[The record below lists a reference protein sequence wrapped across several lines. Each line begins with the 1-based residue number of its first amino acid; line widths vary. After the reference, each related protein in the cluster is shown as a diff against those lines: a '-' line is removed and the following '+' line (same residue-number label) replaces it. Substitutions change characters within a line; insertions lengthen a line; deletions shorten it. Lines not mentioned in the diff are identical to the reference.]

1 VQESYQ
7 STQAHQAVI
16 DPDGFRPNV
25 GIILANPAG
34 QLLWARRVGQDA
46 WQFPQGGIRRHET
59 PEEAMFRELYEEVGL
74 GPAHV
79 EVIGCTRG
87 WLRYRLPERFI
98 RRHRRPL
105 CVGQKQRW
113 YVLRF
118 VGDEADVCLSRAER
132 PRVRQLAVGRVLGA
146 PARGGV
152 LQASCLPARVG
163 RAGAAGLPEATLS
176 GLPSRAHRLSPP
188 RLLMA
193 SGPPTCPTL
202 TAGPRPSDGRRSRA
216 TRAGC

>member
-1 VQESYQ
+1 
-7 STQAHQAVI
+7 
-16 DPDGFRPNV
+16 
-25 GIILANPAG
+25 
-34 QLLWARRVGQDA
+34 
-46 WQFPQGGIRRHET
+46 
-59 PEEAMFRELYEEVGL
+59 MFRELYEEVGL

-132 PRVRQLAVGRVLGA
+132 PEFDSWRWVEYWEPLREVVFFKRRVYRRALEELAPLVCR
-146 PARGGV
+146 
-152 LQASCLPARVG
+152 
-163 RAGAAGLPEATLS
+163 EATLS
-176 GLPSRAHRLSPP
+176 GLPSPSAPTVPAEAAHGLG
-188 RLLMA
+188 A
-193 SGPPTCPTL
+193 SDLPHPHGGPAAL
-202 TAGPRPSDGRRSRA
+202 
-216 TRAGC
+216 